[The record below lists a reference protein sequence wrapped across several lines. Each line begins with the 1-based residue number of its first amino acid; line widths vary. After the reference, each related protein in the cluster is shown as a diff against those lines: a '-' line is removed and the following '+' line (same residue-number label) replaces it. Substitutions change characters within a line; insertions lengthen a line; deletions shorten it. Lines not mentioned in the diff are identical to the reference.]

1 MPTNGFQQL
10 PCVFGIN
17 VIDLSLQ
24 LEDLF
29 SLDGDISGL
38 TLDTEQNTQ
47 STHQRLFSD
56 IADIITTCTL
66 DIRLMRGVSNSP
78 WHPLKAGEP

>member
-1 MPTNGFQQL
+1 MPTNGFQRL
-10 PCVFGIN
+10 PCVFGVN

-29 SLDGDISGL
+29 SLDGDIGGL

-47 STHQRLFSD
+47 STHQRLLFLTSR
-56 IADIITTCTL
+56 TL
-66 DIRLMRGVSNSP
+66 SP
-78 WHPLKAGEP
+78 PACLISE

>member
-1 MPTNGFQQL
+1 MPTNGFQRL

-38 TLDTEQNTQ
+38 TLDTE
-47 STHQRLFSD
+47 
-56 IADIITTCTL
+56 
-66 DIRLMRGVSNSP
+66 
-78 WHPLKAGEP
+78 

>member
-1 MPTNGFQQL
+1 MPTNGFQRL

-38 TLDTEQNTQ
+38 TLDTERNTQ
-47 STHQRLFSD
+47 SLIKGFFF
-56 IADIITTCTL
+56 
-66 DIRLMRGVSNSP
+66 
-78 WHPLKAGEP
+78 